1 MQEMHRLNE
10 LREDG
15 RMRWLGDEHGWVA
28 RPEEIVA
35 ALADDGFEEYKREEA
50 RSGRSRRAAGGVWA
64 GINTRTGAVAS
75 AIWVKRPPAAE
86 DALVF
91 IEVDGRPITN
101 E

>member
-1 MQEMHRLNE
+1 MEEMRRLNE

-15 RMRWLGDEHGWVA
+15 RMRWLGDERAWIA
-28 RPEEIVA
+28 RSGEIVA
-35 ALADDGFEEYKREEA
+35 ALADEGFEEYKREEA

-64 GINTRTGAVAS
+64 GLNTRTGAVAA
-75 AIWVKRPPAAE
+75 AIWVKRPPTE

-91 IEVDGRPITN
+91 IEIDGRPITN